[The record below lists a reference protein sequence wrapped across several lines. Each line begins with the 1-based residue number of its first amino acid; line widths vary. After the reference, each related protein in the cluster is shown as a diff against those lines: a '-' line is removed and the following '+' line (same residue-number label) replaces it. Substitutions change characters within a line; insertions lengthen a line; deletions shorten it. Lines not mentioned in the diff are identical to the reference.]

1 VRRRIVADMTNTP
14 DLTRYQL
21 AHDAMRSSAHQ
32 FAAAIAD
39 LDLTDHR
46 RIRAMRWWY
55 GGFLGELHAH
65 HTVEDELFFPA
76 LAARV
81 PTFAA
86 DHDAD
91 LAAEHHRLDQVMGA
105 LGDALRGLAEG
116 AAPQQHHRAAREQ
129 ADELARLLDHH
140 LGIEDDD
147 VLPLF
152 ARHFTVEEYEALD
165 DEALKRIGPRQLLF
179 TVPWAVAT
187 ADDQT
192 RAHTLAEAPA
202 PIRIIWRLTRRRYLR
217 RTALVM
223 GPTNVAV
230 AR

>member
-1 VRRRIVADMTNTP
+1 MTNTP
-14 DLTRYQL
+14 DLTRYRL
-21 AHDAMRSSAHQ
+21 AHEAMRSSARQ

-39 LDLTDHR
+39 VDLADHR
-46 RIRAMRWWY
+46 RIRAMRWWCD
-55 GGFLGELHAH
+55 GFLGELHAH

-86 DHDAD
+86 EQDAD
-91 LAAEHHRLDQVMGA
+91 LAAEHDQLDRVMGA
-105 LGDALRGLAEG
+105 LGDALRGLADG
-116 AAPQQHHRAAREQ
+116 TTPQQHHRVAREA
-129 ADELARLLDHH
+129 ADELSLLLDHH

-152 ARHFTVEEYEALD
+152 ARHFTVEEYTALD

-179 TVPWAVAT
+179 TVPWAVAA
-187 ADDQT
+187 ADEPT
-192 RAHTLAEAPA
+192 RAHTLAKAPA
-202 PIRIIWRLTRRRYLR
+202 PVRVIWRLTRRRYLR

-230 AR
+230 AQ